1 MTYRLVVSQ
10 RAERDA
16 DAIYTW
22 LLKHTAKGAANW
34 FSAFRDALQAIR
46 SEPGIYSRAPEADML
61 RIDLRQALFKTSRG
75 RLYRLLFT
83 VAHEAVH
90 VAAVRGFGQDLATAE
105 EIELP

>member
-16 DAIYTW
+16 DAIY
-22 LLKHTAKGAANW
+22 
-34 FSAFRDALQAIR
+34 
-46 SEPGIYSRAPEADML
+46 
-61 RIDLRQALFKTSRG
+61 
-75 RLYRLLFT
+75 T